1 MSETYFEFDYLL
13 RIILVG
19 DTGIGKSSLLMRY
32 TDQEFQQNL
41 LPTIG
46 IDFKTKIIEQS
57 GKNVKLQFWDTAG
70 QERFRTISRN
80 YYRGAHAIF
89 FVYDITDR
97 DSFKRIEYW
106 MNEVE
111 QNSQPDTI
119 KVLIGNKSDL
129 NYKREVNFDEGKE
142 LAQSQ
147 GLEFFESSA
156 LENRNIENA
165 INFVVKLWLK
175 KQELEEKKQL
185 ENRQANPVLQ
195 NSFVSIKKKSLFQ
208 LCQC

>member
-1 MSETYFEFDYLL
+1 MTEQYFEFDYLL

-19 DTGIGKSSLLMRY
+19 DTGIGKSSLLLRY

-46 IDFKTKIIEQS
+46 IDFRTKIIEQM

-97 DSFKRIEYW
+97 ESFKRIEYW
-106 MNEVE
+106 INEVE
-111 QNSQPDTI
+111 QNSPPDI
-119 KVLIGNKSDL
+119 IRVLIGNKSDL
-129 NYKREVNFDEGKE
+129 NYKREVDFDEGKE
-142 LAQSQ
+142 LARTQ

-156 LENRNIENA
+156 LENRNIECA
-165 INFVVKLWLK
+165 INYVVKMWLRK
-175 KQELEEKKQL
+175 KELEEKYQKQ
-185 ENRQANPVLQ
+185 NPQANPILSDLTVP
-195 NSFVSIKKKSLFQ
+195 IKKKSLLQ